1 MSGIIQKFRRAIRRL
16 GSRPATQE
24 RPLWQPFS
32 GKPQEVAYWSGADEL
47 FFGGAAGAGKSDL
60 LIGLALT
67 QHVNSII
74 FRREYPQLRAIVERS
89 REIIGGR
96 GKFNSVEGVWR
107 LPGRVIELGSVP
119 HEWDKER
126 FQGRPHD
133 FLGFDELT
141 HFTRSQ
147 YQFLIGWNRTSVP
160 GQRCRVVAT
169 GNPPT
174 SPEGR
179 WVIEEWAPWLDE
191 GFGDPAEPGELRWYA
206 VVGGKS
212 VWLRSGAPIA
222 HGGETI
228 YPRSRT
234 FIPGRVDDNPV
245 LAKSGYKAVLQ
256 GMPEPLRSQM
266 LYGDFNAGT
275 EDDAYQVI
283 PTAWVRA
290 AMDRWK
296 GEGDGRERKLSSVGV
311 DVARGGKDATV
322 IARRYGGRFVVE
334 KVPGTSTPNG
344 PAVVTLLAKSV
355 AENPQ
360 ALLCIDVIGVGAS
373 VYDLC
378 AQKGWRAFAVN
389 FAEGARGAKDRSG
402 TLEFANV
409 RAFAY
414 WSLRELL
421 DPSSATPISLPP
433 DPELLTDL
441 TSPRWQMGPTGVR
454 IEPKEEIKKRIGRS
468 PDAGDAVACAI
479 LYPASLAGGRAA
491 GPSALRA

>member
-1 MSGIIQKFRRAIRRL
+1 MAEYRRTVDRNEWIPKDV
-16 GSRPATQE
+16 RPHPKQ
-24 RPLWQPFS
+24 RYFLLVS
-32 GKPQEVAYWSGADEL
+32 DCLEVL
-47 FFGGAAGAGKSDL
+47 FGGAAGGGKSAALLMAALQYVDVPGYSALLLRRTFRDL
-60 LIGLALT
+60 NQPDSLIPKSKEWLYG
-67 QHVNSII
+67 
-74 FRREYPQLRAIVERS
+74 RADWNAIDKRWTFPSGATVTF
-89 REIIGGR
+89 GYCD
-96 GKFNSVEGVWR
+96 
-107 LPGRVIELGSVP
+107 
-119 HEWDKER
+119 HEDDVYQYQGAA
-126 FQGRPHD
+126 FQTIC
-133 FLGFDELT
+133 FDELT
-141 HFTRSQ
+141 QFTEPQYLYLFSRLRKREGVNVPLRVRAASNPGGVGHQWVKKRFISEAGKDADRLFVPATLADNPSLNASEYHRSLAQ
-147 YQFLIGWNRTSVP
+147 
-160 GQRCRVVAT
+160 
-169 GNPPT
+169 
-174 SPEGR
+174 
-179 WVIEEWAPWLDE
+179 LDE
-191 GFGDPAEPGELRWYA
+191 VLRRQLLGGDWDAGN
-206 VVGGKS
+206 
-212 VWLRSGAPIA
+212 
-222 HGGETI
+222 
-228 YPRSRT
+228 
-234 FIPGRVDDNPV
+234 DDDP
-245 LAKSGYKAVLQ
+245 
-256 GMPEPLRSQM
+256 
-266 LYGDFNAGT
+266 F
-275 EDDAYQVI
+275 QVI

-296 GEGDGRERKLSSVGV
+296 GEGGECERKLSSVGV